1 MPVTSDLLLERLQT
15 LAAAFESLRGIA
27 KVRIEAG
34 GESLSGNQVL
44 LIQKPD
50 LLRAETLSPFG
61 NPLLLVAVDG
71 KTLNVMIPGE
81 GRFLTGEASYRNI
94 QRFTR
99 LPLELTDLV
108 QLLLC
113 QVPIISHRNGQVSAA
128 EDGAFRLVLT
138 DAEAGRQE
146 LLFDRELRLVRSEY
160 YQGEVLLLLVE
171 YGRFAPGEPPF
182 PYSMRLEMTSN
193 KEVATLNFSDVELNP
208 SIPAERF
215 SLSPPAG
222 YAVEPLP

>member
-1 MPVTSDLLLERLQT
+1 
-15 LAAAFESLRGIA
+15 
-27 KVRIEAG
+27 
-34 GESLSGNQVL
+34 
-44 LIQKPD
+44 
-50 LLRAETLSPFG
+50 
-61 NPLLLVAVDG
+61 
-71 KTLNVMIPGE
+71 MIPGE